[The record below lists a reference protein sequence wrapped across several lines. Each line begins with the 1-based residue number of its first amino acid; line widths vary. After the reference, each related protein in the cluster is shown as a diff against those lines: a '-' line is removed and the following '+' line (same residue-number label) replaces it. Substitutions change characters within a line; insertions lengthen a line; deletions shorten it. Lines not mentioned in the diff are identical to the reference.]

1 MSYKIQEMFQ
11 LILAGEQYVW
21 WILCETLC
29 ETFSKIL
36 VWKLNWQKHAIAL
49 NVSYCLDADSIY
61 IYIYIDEG
69 LLLFS

>member
-21 WILCETLC
+21 WIWC

-49 NVSYCLDADSIY
+49 YVSYCLDADSIY
-61 IYIYIDEG
+61 ILDEG